1 MNKPKPPKTAPEP
14 PPAAA
19 AARMTTA
26 EATVGAL
33 VAHGIDTIYALPG
46 VHNDA
51 LFDALFKAGE
61 RIRTIHTRHEQG
73 AAYLA
78 LGAAL
83 ATGKPQVYSVVP
95 GPGLL
100 NSSAALLTAYGMNA
114 PVLALVGQIPQSAIG
129 RGVGHLHEIRDQA
142 GIIARLVDF
151 SARIRAPAQ
160 AAALVARALRAM
172 RTGRPGPA
180 VLECAIDVWGRSA
193 LVSAPAPPLPSAPQ
207 EPIDEDALADAAKR
221 LAAAK
226 RPLIVAGGGAQDAAE
241 EVAEL
246 SRLLQA
252 PVLAY
257 RRGRGVL
264 DSRDPLSVT
273 LPLGRELWGEAD
285 VVLGVGTRLFHGYTH
300 WGLDADLAVIRI
312 DADPEEPER
321 FAPPAVALIGDA
333 KPILRR
339 LIDALPAQHRSAR
352 RAEMEERQAK
362 MRRRLAKLAPQ
373 IALLEAIR
381 AELPE
386 DGVFVDEVTQIGF
399 AARLLLPVYKP
410 RTFLSP
416 GYQDN
421 LGWGYAT
428 ALGAQHARADV
439 PVLSIAGDGG
449 FLFTSNELA
458 TAIRH
463 RIPLTVVVFN
473 DGAFG
478 NVRRTQEEQFGNR
491 LIASDLANP
500 DFVRYAQSFGAE
512 AERARSPQELR
523 AALKRAFKRRD
534 GPTLIEVPVSQMPS
548 PWEFIHMPRVRGLP
562 EPEGASARIRASVPP
577 CARWEGPC

>member
-1 MNKPKPPKTAPEP
+1 MSKAKQSEP
-14 PPAAA
+14 PSADAAV
-19 AARMTTA
+19 RMTTA

-33 VAHGIDTIYALPG
+33 IAHGIDTIYALPG
-46 VHNDA
+46 VHNDP
-51 LFDALFKAGE
+51 LFDALFKAGD
-61 RIRTIHTRHEQG
+61 RIRTVHTRHEQG

-100 NSSAALLTAYGMNA
+100 NSAAALLTAYGMNA
-114 PVLALVGQIPQSAIG
+114 PVLALIGQISQAAIG
-129 RGVGHLHEIRDQA
+129 RGLGHLHEIRDQA
-142 GIIARLVDF
+142 GIVARLVDF
-151 SARIRAPAQ
+151 SARIRAPTQ
-160 AAALVARALRAM
+160 AAELVARAVRAM

-193 LVSAPAPPLPSAPQ
+193 PAPAAAPILAPPQHS
-207 EPIDEDALADAAKR
+207 IDEDAIRDAAKR

-226 RPLIVAGGGAQDAAE
+226 RPLIVAGGGAQDAAA
-241 EVAEL
+241 EVADL

-285 VVLGVGTRLFHGYTH
+285 LVLGVGTRLFYGYTQ
-300 WGLDADLAVIRI
+300 WGIDQDLAVIRI

-321 FAPPAVALIGDA
+321 FARPAVALIGDA
-333 KPILRR
+333 RPILRQ
-339 LIDALPAQHRSAR
+339 LVDALSAHHRSSR

-362 MRRRLAKLAPQ
+362 MRRRLDKLAPQ
-373 IALLEAIR
+373 IAFLEAIR

-386 DGVFVDEVTQIGF
+386 DGIFVDEVTQLGF

-428 ALGAQHARADV
+428 ALGAQDARADV

-458 TAIRH
+458 TAVHH

-478 NVRRTQEEQFGNR
+478 NVRRIQEEHFGNR
-491 LIASDLANP
+491 VIASDLTNP

-512 AERARSPQELR
+512 AERARTPQELQ

-534 GPTLIEVPVSQMPS
+534 GPTLIEVPIPAMPS
-548 PWEFIHMPRVRGLP
+548 PWEFIHMPRVRGV
-562 EPEGASARIRASVPP
+562 R
-577 CARWEGPC
+577 

>member
-1 MNKPKPPKTAPEP
+1 MNKPKPPTTPPKP

-19 AARMTTA
+19 ATRMTTA

-172 RTGRPGPA
+172 RTDRPGPA

-193 LVSAPAPPLPSAPQ
+193 LVSAPAPPLPSAPH
-207 EPIDEDALADAAKR
+207 EPIDEDALADAVKR

-226 RPLIVAGGGAQDAAE
+226 RPLIVAGGGAQDAAA
-241 EVAEL
+241 EVAGL

-300 WGLDADLAVIRI
+300 WGIDADLAVIRI

-333 KPILRR
+333 KPILSR
-339 LIDALPAQHRSAR
+339 LIDALPVQHRPAR
-352 RAEMEERQAK
+352 CAEMEERQAK

-386 DGVFVDEVTQIGF
+386 DGIFVDEVTQMGF

-458 TAIRH
+458 TAICH

-548 PWEFIHMPRVRGLP
+548 PWEFIHMPRVRGL
-562 EPEGASARIRASVPP
+562 A
-577 CARWEGPC
+577 